1 MNNGYRAI
9 LKPDEQ
15 ISIDPAIL
23 KQRERKMAKSQE
35 LRRKDNG
42 NFICSI
48 YPPELAVT
56 RPRHINE
63 NIEREL
69 VEFMQENEEKFRKSA
84 VNKNFVFPRKYSLKQ
99 VVPVD
104 IADILQIP
112 QSTSSVP
119 SHRRYKSQENK
130 YVGNFL
136 IADRESTRQTAKNFN
151 ILQQTINITGLSKP
165 PTFKFNISQDL
176 GAGKLW
182 IYTSNT

>member
-9 LKPDEQ
+9 LKPDEH

-23 KQRERKMAKSQE
+23 KQRERRMAKSQE

-42 NFICSI
+42 NFISSI
-48 YPPELAVT
+48 YPPELALA

-69 VEFMQENEEKFRKSA
+69 VEFMQENEEKFRKSK
-84 VNKNFVFPRKYSLKQ
+84 VNQNFVFPRKYDLKADD
-99 VVPVD
+99 PIP
-104 IADILQIP
+104 IADILKIP

-130 YVGNFL
+130 YAGNFV
-136 IADRESTRQTAKNFN
+136 IADHESTRQTAKNFN
-151 ILQQTINITGLSKP
+151 ILQQTINITGLSKA
-165 PTFKFNISQDL
+165 PTFKFNISHNL
-176 GAGKLW
+176 GGGKR
-182 IYTSNT
+182 